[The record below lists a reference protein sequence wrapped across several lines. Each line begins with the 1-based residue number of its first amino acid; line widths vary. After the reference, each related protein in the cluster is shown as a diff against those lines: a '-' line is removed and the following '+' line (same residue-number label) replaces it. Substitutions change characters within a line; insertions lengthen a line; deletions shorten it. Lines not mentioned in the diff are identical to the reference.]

1 MIFVVP
7 GKPQGKERPRTVRI
21 NGFVHSYTPAK
32 TAQYEKSV
40 QEAYLLDAQRE
51 SWMEGE
57 PLSVSIDV
65 LFEIPKSY
73 PKKKREEAIKGTLS
87 PTKRPDLDNIA
98 KAICDALNNIAYKD
112 DAQIVEL
119 NTSKKYTEKKP
130 CVVVTIENFS
140 KDGIKSDYMPRV

>member
-1 MIFVVP
+1 MIFIVP

-40 QEAYLLDAQRE
+40 QEAYLSSAKRE

-65 LFEIPKSY
+65 LYEIPKSY
-73 PKKKREEAIKGTLS
+73 PKKKREEAIKGTLH

-98 KAICDALNNIAYKD
+98 KAICDALNNVAYKD

-119 NTSKKYTEKKP
+119 HTSKKYTEKNS
-130 CVVVTIENFS
+130 CVIVTIEKFFEGGY
-140 KDGIKSDYMPRV
+140 KK